1 MDKTDEIVDQF
12 TSKLIQNGIT
22 IEPSND
28 INWIDPIV
36 KGIPSQYPPS
46 FMSLISRYRFDEFD
60 IDKLTLFANL
70 GDEAFEELSQSIFR
84 DDIIFQ
90 TTTSK
95 GFLQFSRPSDGSY
108 DPVCFDIR
116 KTKKNKEYPVVRLD
130 HENIFQNEEI
140 IIVELIYPSLL
151 DFMKSFVA

>member
-1 MDKTDEIVDQF
+1 MNKTDEIVDQF
-12 TSKLIQNGIT
+12 TSKLIKNGIA

-46 FMSLISRYRFDEFD
+46 FMSLISRYIFDGFD

-70 GDEAFEELSQSIFR
+70 GDEAFEELCQSIFR

-95 GFLQFSRPSDGSY
+95 GFIQFANPSDGSY

-116 KTKKNKEYPVVRLD
+116 KRKKNKEYPVVRLD
-130 HENIFQNEEI
+130 HEKILQYEEI
-140 IIVELIYPSLL
+140 TIVELLYSSLL
-151 DFMKSFVA
+151 DLMKKYTI